1 MENNLFITRL
11 VLLCGMALSAVV
23 AFNATANTVENLY
36 IESVPVADQQAA
48 ARSEAATAGMAPV
61 LVRISGSSTVVLNSD
76 IQRAIKNAV
85 RYLTKF
91 SYQKTPLAADSIAE
105 GPQPLPYSL
114 ELQFRKPAILDL
126 LRSSNEPIWA
136 EDRPATLVWLVVD
149 DLAGRRLPLG
159 DDETELRQIV
169 EISAARRGLPLV
181 WPVYDLQEQ
190 ATLNLGSLWAAD
202 PAAIALASQ
211 RYDVSGTLLGRLL
224 GTSDGKWRVAWE
236 YNFSGTSTYWDS
248 ECKMLADC
256 INGPIDAVAELLSS
270 RYALISTDQGNVAT
284 VKIVGVS
291 SFEDYGT
298 LLFYFKQLIAVSDVA
313 LSSIKGDVFE
323 FTLGLTANRT
333 KLEELISL
341 NKRLV
346 PVATV
351 EGSDETISDNSLVYQ
366 WR

>member
-11 VLLCGMALSAVV
+11 LLLCGMALSAVV
-23 AFNATANTVENLY
+23 AINAAANPVENLY
-36 IESVPVADQQAA
+36 VESVAVADQQAI
-48 ARSEAATAGMAPV
+48 ARSEAAATGMAPV
-61 LVRISGSSTVVLNSD
+61 LIRVSGSSTVLLNSD
-76 IQRAIKNAV
+76 IQRAIKNAA
-85 RYLTKF
+85 RYLNKF
-91 SYQKTPLAADSIAE
+91 SYQKTPPSADSSIE
-105 GPQPLPYSL
+105 GLQPLPYTL

-126 LRSSNEPIWA
+126 LRASNEPIWA

-169 EISAARRGLPLV
+169 EESAARRGLPLV

-190 ATLNLGSLWAAD
+190 ATVSLDSLWAAD
-202 PAAIALASQ
+202 PDAIALASQ

-236 YNFSGTSTYWDS
+236 YNFSDGSTYWDS
-248 ECKMLADC
+248 ECEVLANC
-256 INGPIDAVAELLSS
+256 INGPIDAVAELMSS
-270 RYALISTDQGNVAT
+270 RYALISTDQGNVAK

-346 PVATV
+346 PVPTA
-351 EGSDETISDNSLVYQ
+351 EGSDEAVSDNSLVYQ